1 MSQYKILRAGEAPD
15 FTGGKVPSP
24 FLGYGRPLGSEQIAL
39 NVRVLAPGADHVPP
53 GGDPSGGHHHRTIE
67 EIYLVIDGEIEM
79 KLGDDVHRLGPRDA
93 VLIPA
98 DTPRGTRNPTDAEAA
113 FAMISVKV
121 EDPMAETVM
130 VEDHW
135 PTG

>member
-1 MSQYKILRAGEAPD
+1 MSDYTILRAAEAPD

-24 FLGYGRPLGSEQIAL
+24 FLGYGRPLGSEQLAV
-39 NVRVLAPGADHVPP
+39 NVRVLAPGARHVPP
-53 GGDPSGGHHHRTIE
+53 GADPAGGHHHKTIE
-67 EIYLVIDGEIEM
+67 EIYFVIDGEVEI
-79 KLGDDVHRLGPRDA
+79 KLDDDVHTLGKRDA

-98 DTPRGTRNPTDAEAA
+98 GTTRGVRNPTDAEAA

-121 EDPMAETVM
+121 EDPMAESVP
-130 VEDHW
+130 VEGFW